1 MRVAPLILLLA
12 LPALAQEPTLATTP
26 SVTLTRESPRLL
38 GLSAA
43 AASTLSLA
51 TSIGAGAVAMSLQG
65 ACTQAYGQPR
75 PLCAAGGILLG
86 GAMQLLVSWLL
97 VPEVFRISG
106 VDPSG
111 VRAGWWK
118 WARIPAAA
126 LAVGALVFL
135 AGAAA
140 EQNRYGSGQGVMI
153 GGLAGTL
160 TTGLSIDVFGVI
172 GAVRAAQGKP

>member
-12 LPALAQEPTLATTP
+12 LPALAQEPSLLTTP
-26 SVTLTRESPRLL
+26 SVTVTEQSPRLL
-38 GLSAA
+38 GVSTT
-43 AASTLSLA
+43 AASLLSLG
-51 TSIGAGAVAMSLQG
+51 TSIGAGAIAMSMQG
-65 ACTQAYGQPR
+65 ACTEAYGQPR
-75 PLCAAGGILLG
+75 PLCAAGGVLLG

-111 VRAGWWK
+111 VRAGWWR

-126 LAVGALVFL
+126 LAIGAAVLL
-135 AGAAA
+135 AGASM

-153 GGLAGTL
+153 GGLASTI
-160 TTGLSIDVFGVI
+160 TTGLSVDVFGVI
-172 GAVRAAQGKP
+172 GAVRAAQGKR